1 MIKNDLVTKT
11 DIPLLDLIYGEMK
24 NRMYDAQCVMEDL
37 SDDNFT
43 LPYYEG
49 LLDAYGFVYTEI
61 DRIMHLRGDN

>member
-24 NRMYDAQCVMEDL
+24 NRMYEAQCVLEDL
-37 SDDNFT
+37 SDDNLT
-43 LPYYEG
+43 VPYYEG

-61 DRIMHLRGDN
+61 DRIMYLRGDK